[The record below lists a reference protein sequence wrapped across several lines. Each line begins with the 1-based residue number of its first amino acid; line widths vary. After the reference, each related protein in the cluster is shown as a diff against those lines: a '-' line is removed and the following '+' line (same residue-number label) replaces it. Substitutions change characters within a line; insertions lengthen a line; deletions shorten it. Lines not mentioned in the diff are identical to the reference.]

1 MTRLVVGLVVAI
13 VALSALVSA
22 GPTIVAL
29 ANALAPLVLAVGL
42 VIAVLRI
49 VWHFTKR
56 Y

>member
-1 MTRLVVGLVVAI
+1 MTRLVVWLVVGI
-13 VALSALVSA
+13 IALSVLVSA

-49 VWHFTKR
+49 VWLFTKH